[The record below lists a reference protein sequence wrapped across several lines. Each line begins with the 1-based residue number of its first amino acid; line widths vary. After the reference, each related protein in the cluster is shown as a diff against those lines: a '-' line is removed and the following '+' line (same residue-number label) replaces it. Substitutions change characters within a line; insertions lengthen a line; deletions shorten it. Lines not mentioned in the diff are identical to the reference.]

1 MIMGTKTGPEKG
13 YSISALAR
21 MAGVD
26 RRTLAARLEG
36 VAPLES
42 GPKGKLYRLSDV
54 VQCFITQPLQGDDD
68 PALAEARGRK
78 LVAEAGLT
86 ELRLKRERGEVV
98 AVADLRSDYH
108 EMIREFHTRFT
119 VAVPQRLEPRLR
131 VATSAR
137 EAEEI
142 LRVERERELHEY
154 RTEMAQYLERWD
166 EDEGLK
172 EEEADDDKA

>member
-1 MIMGTKTGPEKG
+1 MMIMASKTGADKG

-36 VAPLES
+36 VTPLES

-54 VQCFITQPLQGDDD
+54 VQCFITQPLQGEDD

-78 LVAEAGLT
+78 LEAEAGLA
-86 ELRLKRERGEVV
+86 ELKLKRERGEVV
-98 AVADLRSDYH
+98 SQADVRSDLADFL
-108 EMIREFHTRFT
+108 RGFHTRF
-119 VAVPQRLEPRLR
+119 AVTLPQQLGPRLQGKT
-131 VATSAR
+131 AK

-142 LRVERERELHEY
+142 LRAEVEREFAEVRAEHV
-154 RTEMAQYLERWD
+154 RYLAEWD
-166 EDEGLK
+166 AAEGGASG
-172 EEEADDDKA
+172 EAGAEA

>member
-1 MIMGTKTGPEKG
+1 MGTKTGTEKG
-13 YSISALAR
+13 YSMSALAR

-36 VAPLES
+36 VRPLES

-54 VQCFITQPLQGDDD
+54 VQCFISQPLQGEDD
-68 PALAEARGRK
+68 PALLEARRRK
-78 LVAEAGLT
+78 VEAEAGLA
-86 ELRLKRERGEVV
+86 ELKLKRERGELEDRR
-98 AVADLRSDYH
+98 AVAADFH

-119 VAVPQRLEPRLR
+119 VTVPQRLGSRLR

-142 LRVERERELHEY
+142 LRVELEREFQEF
-154 RTEMAQYLERWD
+154 RTEQAQYLEGWD
-166 EDEGLK
+166 EAEGLK
-172 EEEADDDKA
+172 TEEVGDDEA